1 MNPPGKKRWSAAP
14 AVLLAWFAWSLVL
27 PALAQGPLDPH
38 QALREAADAA
48 EQDLTRSA
56 SRLKE
61 KQAFVEEQLKKA
73 GAEGAAAKPGDP
85 AATVFLQKRLET
97 AQASLTAA
105 PPDGPEINGL
115 TLAKK
120 EAETALAANEEIK
133 KLTAELPA
141 KEALSVARK
150 KELAD
155 AEEAEKQRLKTENE
169 KIYEGTLAL
178 LTMFLV
184 LAIVLE
190 NALEV
195 IFKWR
200 VFQARYSNRGMKAPI
215 MVIAAG
221 LMVLTFKLDILA
233 NLVALY
239 KSKGFQV
246 PPEVKSNFFTGTISA
261 FVLAGG
267 SAGVNRLMVA
277 LGVRKE
283 SPPVIVPKPP
293 DDKAWIAIKLNRVLA
308 VGDLLVHLDKT
319 PPSPPPAPAAPGAAP
334 AAPAVPPN
342 QLAGVIRT
350 DLQSAREIMLRNKDR
365 FPQNGGCE
373 VDTVST
379 YKITVTGTSADGT
392 PLKKELGPYSFA
404 PGAIVDFNVTL

>member
-1 MNPPGKKRWSAAP
+1 MINTSLKRW
-14 AVLLAWFAWSLVL
+14 
-27 PALAQGPLDPH
+27 
-38 QALREAADAA
+38 R
-48 EQDLTRSA
+48 
-56 SRLKE
+56 
-61 KQAFVEEQLKKA
+61 
-73 GAEGAAAKPGDP
+73 
-85 AATVFLQKRLET
+85 AATAAL
-97 AQASLTAA
+97 LTLFAF
-105 PPDGPEINGL
+105 L
-115 TLAKK
+115 TLAPAQAQIPDPRADLRAAAAQAQLDKSLA
-120 EAETALAANEEIK
+120 EAALKAKRQPFEDRLKVAEDDLEKAKASGADTTALATARDKIKAELSADEEIK
-133 KLTAELPA
+133 KLEAEVTRTTEDLA
-141 KEALSVARK
+141 KK
-150 KELAD
+150 KKLLDD
-155 AEEAEKQRLKTENE
+155 AEEAEKQRLKAGNE

-200 VFQARYSNRGMKAPI
+200 VFQIRYSSRGMKAPI
-215 MVIAAG
+215 MVLAAG
-221 LMVLTFKLDILA
+221 AMVLTFKLDILA

-239 KSKGFQV
+239 KSDGVGV
-246 PPEVKSNFFTGTISA
+246 PPQVKSNFFTGLISA

-283 SPPVIVPKPP
+283 SQPVIVPKPP
-293 DDKAWIAIKLNRVLA
+293 ENKAWIAIKLKRVFA
-308 VGDLLVHLDKT
+308 VGDLLVHLDKMPAPEAPADT
-319 PPSPPPAPAAPGAAP
+319 TTTGATGATGAPAPAPAP
-334 AAPAVPPN
+334 AKPAPPN
-342 QLAGVIRT
+342 QLVGTIRN
-350 DLQSAREIMLRNKDR
+350 DLQTAREIMLRNKDR

-404 PGAIVDFNVTL
+404 PGAIVDFEVTL